1 MVKLASCRV
10 FRCLMCLFLIC
21 CMLVNI
27 SPVRAHAS
35 AVIASSAAVVGISPA
50 AAVAGILICL
60 GVAFVNSSAFNSL
73 VSDITGAL
81 SKTHFITFGS
91 EELIEGLKYNGTV
104 YVPQDLV
111 EDVNA
116 LLYNS
121 SSFSS
126 SSAIFT
132 VQYSLPTNYASLS
145 KTGFRVISNLESI
158 SWGVTDFNYCY
169 LASYESAS
177 GTVLHTIFSNSPV
190 SFTAP
195 VYPSTMYSIQISG
208 PYAYF
213 TSSPDKTTLSTY
225 GYKLTSSSITVTW
238 PLTSYSL
245 ADVDSI
251 ASSGAYDIYVAEAAP
266 DLDDDEE
273 YQAWKARRL
282 FRVIEGGDGDEDPDD
297 DDDDDGLRVL
307 APYYPVPGAENVE
320 NLPDSQDQAWAGNRQ
335 DDPDDDP
342 VTDLE
347 QSAEVSSDPNY
358 DPSPDPSPDPD
369 PEPDPNPDPDP
380 EPAPDPQPD
389 ASLSGT
395 ALEPFTLPS
404 LRNFFPF
411 CIPFDLYDM
420 LAAFVAEPEAP
431 VFTFATGF
439 LGQVFTVD
447 IDLSPWNSVAKTVRA
462 IQLCICIVGLA
473 FATRKFIKW

>member
-1 MVKLASCRV
+1 M
-10 FRCLMCLFLIC
+10 
-21 CMLVNI
+21 
-27 SPVRAHAS
+27 
-35 AVIASSAAVVGISPA
+35 
-50 AAVAGILICL
+50 
-60 GVAFVNSSAFNSL
+60 
-73 VSDITGAL
+73 
-81 SKTHFITFGS
+81 
-91 EELIEGLKYNGTV
+91 
-104 YVPQDLV
+104 
-111 EDVNA
+111 
-116 LLYNS
+116 
-121 SSFSS
+121 
-126 SSAIFT
+126 
-132 VQYSLPTNYASLS
+132 
-145 KTGFRVISNLESI
+145 
-158 SWGVTDFNYCY
+158 
-169 LASYESAS
+169 
-177 GTVLHTIFSNSPV
+177 
-190 SFTAP
+190 
-195 VYPSTMYSIQISG
+195 
-208 PYAYF
+208 
-213 TSSPDKTTLSTY
+213 
-225 GYKLTSSSITVTW
+225 
-238 PLTSYSL
+238 

-320 NLPDSQDQAWAGNRQ
+320 NLPESQDQAWAGNRQ

-358 DPSPDPSPDPD
+358 DPSPDPSPEPD

-380 EPAPDPQPD
+380 DPEPEPDPAPDPQPD